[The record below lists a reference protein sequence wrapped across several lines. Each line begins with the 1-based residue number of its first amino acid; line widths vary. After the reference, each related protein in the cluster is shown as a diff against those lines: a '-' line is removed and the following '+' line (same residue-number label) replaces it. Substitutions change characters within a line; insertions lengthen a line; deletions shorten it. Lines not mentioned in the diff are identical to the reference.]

1 MTGTERPGGEETRL
15 PVAAAIVDDNDDAL
29 SRWRRLLRRVSLNN
43 LFSFPLSLSLS
54 SSREIAMTG
63 VDRAKFDLKFAKEVI
78 LLLLKS
84 YDVYIHST
92 IQTVLL

>member
-29 SRWRRLLRRVSLNN
+29 SRWRRLLRRVSEQSL
-43 LFSFPLSLSLS
+43 LSLSLS

-63 VDRAKFDLKFAKEVI
+63 VDRAKFDLKLAKEVI
-78 LLLLKS
+78 LVLLNS
-84 YDVYIHST
+84 YDVYILST